1 MLGRNLWTST
11 RPSSLKVTARKII
24 GDYMFVEELTIGGI
38 GLTNLQWSSRTP
50 THQAA
55 DLDARSGSFSSLA

>member
-1 MLGRNLWTST
+1 
-11 RPSSLKVTARKII
+11 LKVTARKII